1 MLPLRH
7 IHKKK
12 KHFPSKKYELNLL
25 DRVMYLVALAGPVM
39 TLPQIYDIWIKRTSS
54 LNVVTWGGYLTIGF
68 VWLFYGFVH
77 KEKMIIF
84 SNMIGIV
91 TTGLV
96 FVGAYIYR

>member
-12 KHFPSKKYELNLL
+12 KYFPAKKYELNIL
-25 DRVMYLVALAGPVM
+25 DRVMYVVALLGPVM
-39 TLPQIYDIWIKRTSS
+39 TLPQIYDIWIKRNSS

-68 VWLFYGFVH
+68 MWLFYGLVH

-96 FVGAYIYR
+96 FFGALMYQ

>member
-1 MLPLRH
+1 
-7 IHKKK
+7 
-12 KHFPSKKYELNLL
+12 
-25 DRVMYLVALAGPVM
+25 MYFVALAGPVM
-39 TLPQIYDIWIKRTSS
+39 TLPQIYDIWIKKTSS

-68 VWLFYGFVH
+68 VWLFYGLVH

-96 FVGAYIYR
+96 FLGAMMYQ